1 MAETLIVRFRLRAA
15 AAIAGALASLLSHPA
30 HCQITPSQA
39 NRITSAIGNRIE
51 ALTIEGGDLGLA
63 GGRYRIRGS
72 DDDMDMDVSKFSGSG
87 EIGEPR
93 RLGDWNIAWQPRVQG
108 SIGTVDADSHSH
120 SGSRNGVGGQFS
132 TFAIE
137 FGGGARF
144 WLSDQFSLAP
154 TLMGMYGHT
163 SDDSTAA
170 AASQTSGTQTVAGG
184 GNARIGWNENT
195 WTVRPALNVQYAITW
210 NRTIFTLSSDA
221 TFFHTESADGS
232 NSNTVDGNAGTLAN
246 GIDIDIP
253 LRKQLYGHELRTG
266 GYFSR
271 TELFGDLKDGLDTEH
286 VYEIHGRLV
295 LDFLNQFW
303 KVQWLG
309 VGGSYLWG
317 ANFSGWTVGADVAF
331 RF

>member
-1 MAETLIVRFRLRAA
+1 MAGTITVRSRLRAA
-15 AAIAGALASLLSHPA
+15 GAIVGALASLLSHPGL
-30 HCQITPSQA
+30 CQITPSQA
-39 NRITSAIGNRIE
+39 NRITSAIVNRVE
-51 ALTIEGGDLGLA
+51 ALTIEGGDLGLT
-63 GGRYRIRGS
+63 GGSYRIRGS
-72 DDDMDMDVSKFSGSG
+72 DDDMDMNISKFGGSG

-93 RLGDWNIAWQPRVQG
+93 RLGDSNVAWQPRVQG
-108 SIGTVDADSHSH
+108 SMGIVDADSHSH
-120 SGSRNGVGGQFS
+120 PTSRNGVGGEFA

-163 SDDSTAA
+163 SDNPPAPASS
-170 AASQTSGTQTVAGG
+170 SQTQTGA
-184 GNARIGWNENT
+184 NAKLGWSADT
-195 WTVRPALNVQYAITW
+195 WTVRPALNIQYAITW

-221 TFFHTESADGS
+221 TFFHTESAGGS
-232 NSNTVDGNAGTLAN
+232 NSNNVEGNAGTLAN
-246 GIDIDIP
+246 GVDIDIP
-253 LRKQLYGHELRTG
+253 LRKQLFGHELRTG

-286 VYEIHGRLV
+286 VYEVHGRLV

-317 ANFSGWTVGADVAF
+317 TNFSGWTVGADVAF